1 MEINCPSCSEAVLI
15 TDEDMAKTFECPFCQ
30 QPIEFESKEEETQ
43 PEENTLEMSPENTV
57 FCEVCKKTSELVSDV
72 GHDEYFPCPNPKC
85 NATINFLG
93 RDWGYGDTKGLAKA
107 VDVVAPMLG
116 EEEESTISEKHR
128 RLLSSRLLVQCP
140 ACFEAVSKQADI
152 CPSCGHPIYRGVLG
166 KAGASRII
174 NVTFLVLLVVCVFFC
189 LITNPFRW

>member
-30 QPIEFESKEEETQ
+30 QPIEFESKEEEAQ
-43 PEENTLEMSPENTV
+43 PEENTLEMSPENKV

-72 GHDEYFPCPNPKC
+72 SHDEYFPCPNPKC

-93 RDWGYGDTKGLAKA
+93 R
-107 VDVVAPMLG
+107 VAPMLG
-116 EEEESTISEKHR
+116 EEESTISEEHR
-128 RLLSSRLLVQCP
+128 RLLNSKLLIQCP

-174 NVTFLVLLVVCVFFC
+174 NVTVLVLLVACVFFC
-189 LITNPFRW
+189 LIANPFIRP